1 MKYGTTQGDSIEN
14 MPNYKLS
21 RKAENDLFDIAL
33 YGDEKY
39 GEAESNKY
47 REKLK
52 KQFSALAESPLFYPA
67 VDHIQV
73 GYRRTVCGVNSIYYK
88 IDDNGIVEI
97 VRVLRSQS
105 TDNI

>member
-1 MKYGTTQGDSIEN
+1 ML
-14 MPNYKLS
+14 NYKLS

-52 KQFSALAESPLFYPA
+52 KQFSILAKSPLRYPA
-67 VDHIQV
+67 VDHIRV
-73 GYRRTVCGVNSIYYK
+73 GYRRAVCGVHSVYYK
-88 IDDNGIVEI
+88 IDDSGIVEI

-105 TDNI
+105 TDGI